1 MAPSMPSSLPRKQ
14 RSGFEPLRRY
24 SCREALSGHR
34 FHVASRLPSLL
45 MVSYGLCIEKKSY
58 YGAAI
63 SFPGAQRRSYRF
75 RLSIVSGGL
84 NSTTASPQLHEL
96 SVLSSSARSNRT
108 ASAATLPDAQ
118 RRHLL
123 ISLLPCCADRIAS
136 GSICNNSSA
145 SNHSRIYP
153 NKKSHVP
160 AVGHMPASKLSCL
173 ERQPFN

>member
-1 MAPSMPSSLPRKQ
+1 MVPPS
-14 RSGFEPLRRY
+14 
-24 SCREALSGHR
+24 H
-34 FHVASRLPSLL
+34 FH
-45 MVSYGLCIEKKSY
+45 
-58 YGAAI
+58 
-63 SFPGAQRRSYRF
+63 GAQRRSYRF
-75 RLSIVSGGL
+75 RLSIVSGVL

-96 SVLSSSARSNRT
+96 SVLSSSARSRT

-153 NKKSHVP
+153 NKKVTFRPLAICRPLSSP
-160 AVGHMPASKLSCL
+160 AWNASLSIKCPRYCKHSLPSDQKDIYNRTSTAATKTGKTGKTGGQTGKTKTHARLSVGLP
-173 ERQPFN
+173 